1 MKSTHLDYDTLADLA
16 EGLLDRERAAS
27 ADAHLLSC
35 PDCRD
40 RSEELTEVSRILA
53 EAPLPPLPA
62 ELAARIDAAILAEAA
77 SPARSTSSRR
87 RSLFMLSAA
96 AAVVVVVGGGALA
109 GNAMLHS
116 HMSAA
121 DSKAMSPPEGADNP
135 ANAPLARHALGIYP
149 SVSSHT
155 DYHAATL
162 GPQLTATLAN
172 SHRTLQTLKSQ
183 STDQSSNAAG
193 GTAASLAECVVVTA
207 GGVQPLLVDD
217 ARFEGVPAT
226 LVVLPDSRPNGLD
239 VRVLGADC
247 KLITELHT
255 TR

>member
-1 MKSTHLDYDTLADLA
+1 MKTAHLDYDTLADLA

-35 PDCRD
+35 PDCQD

-53 EAPLPPLPA
+53 DAPLPPLPA

-87 RSLFMLSAA
+87 RPLFMLSAA
-96 AAVVVVVGGGALA
+96 AAAVVVVGGGALA

-135 ANAPLARHALGIYP
+135 ASAPRALHALGPYP

-162 GPQLTATLAN
+162 GPQLTAILAN
-172 SHRTLQTLKSQ
+172 SHRTLQTLKAP
-183 STDQSSNAAG
+183 STDPSTNAAD
-193 GTAASLAECVVVTA
+193 GTAARCSVVFSSE
-207 GGVQPLLVDD
+207 GQPLLVDH

-226 LVVLPDSRPNGLD
+226 LIVQPDSRPNGLD

>member
-1 MKSTHLDYDTLADLA
+1 VKSTHLDYDTLADLA

-87 RSLFMLSAA
+87 RPLFMLSAA
-96 AAVVVVVGGGALA
+96 AAAVVVVGGGALA

-135 ANAPLARHALGIYP
+135 ANAPLARHALGTYP

-162 GPQLTATLAN
+162 GPQLTATLASSYRN
-172 SHRTLQTLKSQ
+172 TL
-183 STDQSSNAAG
+183 SSKQESRALAG
-193 GTAASLAECVVVTA
+193 PAPLAPCAVVTA
-207 GGVQPLLVDD
+207 GGVQPLLVDQ

>member
-62 ELAARIDAAILAEAA
+62 ELAARIDAVILAEAA

-87 RSLFMLSAA
+87 RPLFMLSAA
-96 AAVVVVVGGGALA
+96 AAAVVVVGGGALA

-121 DSKAMSPPEGADNP
+121 DSKAMSPPEAADNR
-135 ANAPLARHALGIYP
+135 ANAPLAQHALGTYP

-162 GPQLTATLAN
+162 GPQLTATLTN
-172 SHRTLQTLKSQ
+172 SHRTLRRE
-183 STDQSSNAAG
+183 SSLNAAG
-193 GTAASLAECVVVTA
+193 GTADSPGGCAVVFA
-207 GGVQPLLVDD
+207 GEGQPVLVDQ